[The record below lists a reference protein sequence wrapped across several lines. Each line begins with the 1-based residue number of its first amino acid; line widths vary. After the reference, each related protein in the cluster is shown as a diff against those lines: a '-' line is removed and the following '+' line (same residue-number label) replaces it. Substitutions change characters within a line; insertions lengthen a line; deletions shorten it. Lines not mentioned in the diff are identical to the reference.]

1 MRGFANVLGAAGLKL
16 REAIS
21 ALETRMTSV
30 ERAISSSTA
39 AQGKPGGG
47 ATLDAAGKLA
57 AAQKPAYTAAEVG
70 AVPVA
75 RKINNKPL
83 SGDIAL
89 TPADVGAAPAVH
101 THTRAQITD
110 FPASLPASDVPAW
123 AKAASKPKYTAAE
136 VGAAAAGHT
145 HTAAQVGA
153 AAANHTHTAAQAGAK
168 ASAWS
173 PFHAGTSAPGDR
185 TQFWI
190 DTSGGGL
197 KYWNGSAWVAV
208 PVAYT

>member
-1 MRGFANVLGAAGLKL
+1 MKGSVNVPGAVVCELK
-16 REAIS
+16 EADA
-21 ALETRMTSV
+21 ALEARITGA
-30 ERAISSSTA
+30 ERAISSSA
-39 AQGKPGGG
+39 SAQGKPGGG
-47 ATLDAAGKLA
+47 ATLDGAGKLTQE
-57 AAQKPAYTAAEVG
+57 QKPAYTAAEVG

-75 RKINNKPL
+75 RKVNNKPL
-83 SGDIAL
+83 SGDITL

-101 THTRAQITD
+101 NHTRAQITD

-145 HTAAQVGA
+145 HTAAQ
-153 AAANHTHTAAQAGAK
+153 AGAK
-168 ASAWS
+168 ASTWS
-173 PFHAGTSAPGDR
+173 PFHAGTSAPGDK

-190 DTSGGGL
+190 DTGGGGL

>member
-1 MRGFANVLGAAGLKL
+1 MKGSVNVLGAVGLKL

-21 ALETRMTSV
+21 ALEARMTGA
-30 ERAISSSTA
+30 ERAISSSA
-39 AQGKPGGG
+39 SAQGKPGGG
-47 ATLDAAGKLA
+47 ATLDSNGKLA
-57 AAQKPAYTAAEVG
+57 AAQKPAYTAAE
-70 AVPVA
+70 
-75 RKINNKPL
+75 
-83 SGDIAL
+83 
-89 TPADVGAAPAVH
+89 VGAAPAVH

-110 FPASLPASDVPAW
+110 FPASLHASDVPAW

-136 VGAAAAGHT
+136 VGAAVAGHT

-168 ASAWS
+168 ASGWS
-173 PFHAGTSAPGDR
+173 PFHAGTSAPGDK

-190 DTSGGGL
+190 DTGGGGL

>member
-1 MRGFANVLGAAGLKL
+1 MKGSVNVPGAVVCELKEVDATL
-16 REAIS
+16 EARITS
-21 ALETRMTSV
+21 A
-30 ERAISSSTA
+30 ERAISSNAS

-47 ATLDAAGKLA
+47 ATLDSNGKLA

-83 SGDIAL
+83 SGDITL
-89 TPADVGAAPAVH
+89 TPADVGAAPAAH

-110 FPASLPASDVPAW
+110 FPASLPASDVQAW

-168 ASAWS
+168 ASTWS
-173 PFHAGTSAPGDR
+173 PFHAGTSAPSDK